1 MIFFMVR
8 LRNET
13 LNELPNLVTSPT
25 TALKKESHQEFA
37 ALMTINFY

>member
-13 LNELPNLVTSPT
+13 LNELPNLVTSLDKT
-25 TALKKESHQEFA
+25 QKKQKSDQY
-37 ALMTINFY
+37 L